1 MVRQGATALKDEV
14 GATMDK
20 QLIAKFAGAAAL
32 ALLAGFLVVRAFRG
46 HGGDGD
52 GMVYFYDLSEKKL
65 FAAPRASVPP
75 IRGIN
80 DATADGVRAIV
91 ITASADAKDKKKQ
104 RIAYLEKYTPELKK
118 LFEDARGGVE
128 GAQAAGG
135 TIRREDVP
143 ANTLVR
149 RLPDSEWHTMNT
161 PEGEKIVTEWNVPA
175 PDGSYP
181 TVCVP

>member
-1 MVRQGATALKDEV
+1 MIRFVA
-14 GATMDK
+14 
-20 QLIAKFAGAAAL
+20 AAAL
-32 ALLAGFLVVRAFRG
+32 AVLAGILVLRAIRG
-46 HGGDGD
+46 SGGDGD

-75 IRGIN
+75 IRGFN

-91 ITASADAKDKKKQ
+91 ITDASDVKDKKKQ
-104 RIAYLEKYTPELKK
+104 RIAYLEKYTSELKK
-118 LFEDARGGVE
+118 FFEEARGGAE

-135 TIRREDVP
+135 TLRREDVP

-149 RLPDSEWHTMNT
+149 RLADSEWHTMNT
-161 PEGEKIVTEWNVPA
+161 PEGEKIVTEWNVPGPNGA
-175 PDGSYP
+175 YP